1 MASRGRWG
9 CKKQLDL
16 QDKALREALL
26 WKIQMN
32 RWTYERMAMELG
44 MSLSTFRRRLEK
56 PREFTL
62 CDLRRV
68 MGVLGWGRYDI
79 YDNLFGNWEVS

>member
-1 MASRGRWG
+1 MAIRGKWG
-9 CKKQLDL
+9 TKKQLEW
-16 QDKALREALL
+16 QDNHLRDALL
-26 WKIQMN
+26 SKITVN

-44 MSLSTFRRRLEK
+44 MSLSTFRRRLER

-62 CDLRRV
+62 CELRRV

-79 YDNLFGNWEVS
+79 YDNLFGDWEVS

>member
-1 MASRGRWG
+1 MASRGTWG
-9 CKKQLDL
+9 TKKQLDL

-26 WKIQMN
+26 EKIGKN

-62 CDLRRV
+62 CELRRV